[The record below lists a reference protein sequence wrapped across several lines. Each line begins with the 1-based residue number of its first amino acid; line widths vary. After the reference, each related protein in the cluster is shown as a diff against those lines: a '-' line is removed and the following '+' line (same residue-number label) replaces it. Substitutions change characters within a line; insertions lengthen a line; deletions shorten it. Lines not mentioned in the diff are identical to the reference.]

1 MVWARNCHIP
11 CRSIRHSIVQLDK
24 ATQGKTSWYLMTS
37 HDISWHVMII
47 SHDLLTCDLWCDCLL
62 YHLAQIAQ
70 NFMRRVRSG
79 CVACWNMPGQ
89 TWRHERFSFWTFWWS
104 QNVHSD
110 DVNIKMFFDNVLQW
124 LFSEARDAN
133 GATPVIFAA
142 IYLAVCCE
150 SIGSQCSR
158 LEKMQ
163 RRRLLIPSG
172 FLLRSSVAASGAW
185 NSGENL
191 AKE

>member
-37 HDISWHVMII
+37 HDISWHVM
-47 SHDLLTCDLWCDCLL
+47 
-62 YHLAQIAQ
+62 AQ

-79 CVACWNMPGQ
+79 CVACWSMPGQ

-150 SIGSQCSR
+150 SSGSRCSR